1 MCLPHRAAC
10 RHTSCKRTDHP
21 IIIHLK
27 VGGACAARFFKLAH
41 ACIILHQMAACG
53 HCMPDR
59 TDRPIIECP
68 QTPSLSICVLPITTF
83 GHERKLGCPP
93 APPFFQ
99 WLASW
104 QHVGKV
110 KSAYVCKLGGSPS
123 TPAFFKAVRALPHEA
138 ACGHCKV
145 SATNRRILDFSQY
158 CFIQSVAPTKM
169 IE

>member
-10 RHTSCKRTDHP
+10 RHTLCKRTDHP

-27 VGGACAARFFKLAH
+27 VGGACAARFFELAH

-123 TPAFFKAVRALPHEA
+123 TLLSSKLCVRCRTKQHVGTAKSPQQIA
-138 ACGHCKV
+138 GFWISV
-145 SATNRRILDFSQY
+145 STVLYNQLFQ
-158 CFIQSVAPTKM
+158 QK
-169 IE
+169 